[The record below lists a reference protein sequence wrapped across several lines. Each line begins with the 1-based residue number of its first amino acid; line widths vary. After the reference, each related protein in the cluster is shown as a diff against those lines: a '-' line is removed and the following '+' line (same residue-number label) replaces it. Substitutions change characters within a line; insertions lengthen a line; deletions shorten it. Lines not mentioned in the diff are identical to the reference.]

1 MLFKLALASLS
12 CVALEGCNA
21 PIGQKQIQQFT
32 NVNHRTSIQLPADE
46 LTTRKRKQWD
56 AAMAKLASS
65 PKVENSQ
72 PIPVIPPFEKE
83 LGGEN
88 RVPPSSRQV
97 VGVNASAAV
106 GQGSYMT
113 LTPMGMTNTQNNPL
127 YQLNFY
133 ANGQLIRTYAIV
145 TGRAYTQNRNR
156 HQAGTQAPLP
166 DGRYRVAK
174 SIVPGIS
181 KEVGGRFLP
190 IQPLFRTGRSE
201 LGIHYDPSFEQ
212 DNGEDGTEGCIGL
225 TNEWELDQFLY
236 YVRIYQP
243 EYLEV
248 NIQ

>member
-133 ANGQLIRTYAIV
+133 ANGQLIRNCDEKSSHYF
-145 TGRAYTQNRNR
+145 RNN
-156 HQAGTQAPLP
+156 
-166 DGRYRVAK
+166 Y
-174 SIVPGIS
+174 
-181 KEVGGRFLP
+181 
-190 IQPLFRTGRSE
+190 
-201 LGIHYDPSFEQ
+201 SF
-212 DNGEDGTEGCIGL
+212 CIGFNS
-225 TNEWELDQFLY
+225 TC
-236 YVRIYQP
+236 
-243 EYLEV
+243 
-248 NIQ
+248 